1 VEYKN
6 IRDVKV
12 TVANALE
19 GVLGLGNVTIET
31 PGSSEN
37 IVFSSISNPFKV
49 QDNIY
54 MVKGY
59 KEKVDA
65 IKKENDSKK
74 EFTRWFTN
82 VVTVLETKWLG
93 NGAPNLQRLDYW
105 SAVERANEFGLQV
118 TAIGEDAVPELPPG
132 LVVRQSPPP
141 GTIISQGG
149 EIQVYLS
156 KRGR

>member
-1 VEYKN
+1 
-6 IRDVKV
+6 
-12 TVANALE
+12 
-19 GVLGLGNVTIET
+19 
-31 PGSSEN
+31 
-37 IVFSSISNPFKV
+37 
-49 QDNIY
+49 
-54 MVKGY
+54 M
-59 KEKVDA
+59 
-65 IKKENDSKK
+65 
-74 EFTRWFTN
+74 
-82 VVTVLETKWLG
+82 LETKWLG

-118 TAIGEDAVPELPPG
+118 TAVGEDPVPELPPG